1 MQDLSGSGQ
10 KSLQGTLPKQLGSGL
25 RTGLTWGHLLLCCVT
40 NATCQGTGVPQSAI
54 FRRPHSASE
63 QQGSAGRDLQ
73 PSLGVTL
80 GNAAFTGLAQ
90 RCQGRTQY
98 SGNPHTIPNP
108 EGAETAQRS
117 TPLPGLWLR
126 LLGLWVAR
134 LRLRWGNL
142 GITRLSTASSGD
154 EDYFNR
160 NRFVNH

>member
-54 FRRPHSASE
+54 FSRSLSASE

-73 PSLGVTL
+73 PSLGVSL
-80 GNAAFTGLAQ
+80 ANAAFTGLTQ
-90 RCQGRTQY
+90 RYQGRTQY
-98 SGNPHTIPNP
+98 SGNLHTIPNP

-117 TPLPGLWLR
+117 TLLPRLWLR
-126 LLGLWVAR
+126 LLGLWLAR
-134 LRLRWGNL
+134 LRVRWGNL
-142 GITRLSTASSGD
+142 GITRFSTASPGD
-154 EDYFNR
+154 KDYCYR